1 MLNITARPYKGY
13 HGMSLPYGKL
23 SVKITN
29 SKKILFLGDKMKES
43 ILIVE
48 DEKDIAKML
57 DYNLKKEGFKT
68 ILVHDGEDA
77 LDAAHSKLPDL
88 ILLDL
93 MLPGIDGLE
102 VSKAL
107 KSERKTSHIPIIML
121 TAKSQESDKVIG
133 LELGADDYIT
143 KPFSPRELIARIKAV
158 LRRVKE
164 KDKLPEVLKIGD
176 LAIDFSK
183 ISVSIKDKPIELTAK
198 EFELL
203 TTLVKARGR
212 VLSRD
217 YLLDNI
223 WGFENAI
230 EIQTRTVDVHIRTL
244 RKKLKSQ
251 AKRIVTVK
259 NYGYRFE
266 TEETDD

>member
-1 MLNITARPYKGY
+1 MA
-13 HGMSLPYGKL
+13 
-23 SVKITN
+23 
-29 SKKILFLGDKMKES
+29 KEK

-57 DYNLKKEGFKT
+57 EYNLQKEGFKT
-68 ILVHDGEDA
+68 CVAGDGEDA
-77 LDAAHSKLPDL
+77 LDAVKAEHPD
-88 ILLDL
+88 IVLLDL

-102 VSKAL
+102 VCKTL
-107 KSERKTSHIPIIML
+107 KGDAQTSPVPIIML
-121 TAKSQESDKVIG
+121 TAKSQESDKIVG
-133 LELGADDYIT
+133 LELGADDYVT
-143 KPFSPRELIARIKAV
+143 KPFSPRELMARIKAV

-176 LAIDFSK
+176 LTIDFAK
-183 ISVSIKDKPIELTAK
+183 IRVAVKDKACELTAK

-203 TTLVKARGR
+203 KTLVKAKGR

-217 YLLDNI
+217 YLLDAI
-223 WGFENAI
+223 WGFDHAM

-244 RKKLKSQ
+244 RKKLKSESG
-251 AKRIVTVK
+251 RIFTVK

-266 TEETDD
+266 YEDEKF